1 MNKLDKEFWNQ
12 RWRNGETGWDIGYAS
27 PTIVDYFD
35 KIQDKEINILIPG
48 CGNAYEAEALR
59 ERGVKNIRILDI
71 SDEAVARLNKKYKER
86 DEIEV
91 IHQDFFDHQGQYDY
105 IIEQTFFCALNPN
118 LRRNY
123 AKKMHELLISKGI
136 LVGLMFNK
144 NFESEGPP
152 FGGTKEEYQPIFDPY
167 FNFKQ
172 FDETNKSIPPRL
184 GNEIFIELQKK

>member
-1 MNKLDKEFWNQ
+1 MNKLDKKFWDQ

-27 PTIVDYFD
+27 PAIVDYFD
-35 KIQDKEINILIPG
+35 KIEDKEINILIPG

-59 ERGVKNIRILDI
+59 ERGFKNIRILDI
-71 SDEAVARLNKKYKER
+71 SDEAVARLKKKYKDR
-86 DEIEV
+86 NEIKV
-91 IHQDFFDHQGQYDY
+91 IHQDFFDHQRKYDY

-118 LRRNY
+118 LRRSY
-123 AKKMHELLISKGI
+123 AKKMHELLLPKGI

>member
-27 PTIVDYFD
+27 PAIVDYFD
-35 KIQDKEINILIPG
+35 KIEDKEINILIPG

-59 ERGVKNIRILDI
+59 ERGFKSIRILDI
-71 SDEAVARLNKKYKER
+71 SDEAVARLKEKYKDR

-118 LRRNY
+118 LRQDH
-123 AKKMHELLISKGI
+123 AKKMHELLRPNGV

-144 NFESEGPP
+144 NFESDGPP
-152 FGGTKEEYQPIFDPY
+152 FGGTKEEYHPIFEPY

-184 GNEIFIELQKK
+184 GSEIFIELQKK